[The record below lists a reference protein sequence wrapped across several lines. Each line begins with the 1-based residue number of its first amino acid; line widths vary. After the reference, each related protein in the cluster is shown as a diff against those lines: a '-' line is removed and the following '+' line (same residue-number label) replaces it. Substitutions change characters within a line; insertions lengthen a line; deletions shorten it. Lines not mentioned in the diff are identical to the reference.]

1 MSEKWVQSARRVLM
15 MRPSSFGFNP
25 ETASSNA
32 FQKPATGDVQA
43 LAIAEFDAAVATL
56 ESHGIEVIVVEE
68 APRPPKPD
76 SVFPNNWFA
85 CSPTGIVAL
94 FPMAAENRRL
104 ERRPGLFEGVGTRLL
119 DLTHHELEGRFLE
132 GTGSLVID
140 WINTVAYRCRS
151 PRSDESV
158 ATEFCDASGLELVA
172 FDAVDSG
179 GTPIYHTNVMMA
191 IGTGW
196 AIVCRE
202 ALSKGEPL
210 DRLAA
215 TGRKIVEISM
225 QQMQEFAG
233 NALELRN
240 EAGEKF
246 IIMSERAKRALEPDQ
261 VAVLQEFGTIVAI
274 AIPTIESVGGG
285 SARCM
290 IGEIFFE
297 PDGPKVGG
305 PGVV

>member
-1 MSEKWVQSARRVLM
+1 MSEKRVQSARRVLM
-15 MRPSSFGFNP
+15 MRPSSFGFNE

-32 FQKPATGDVQA
+32 FQNPATGDIQA
-43 LAIAEFDAAVATL
+43 LAVAEFDAAVRTL
-56 ESHGIEVIVVEE
+56 ESHGIDVIVGEE
-68 APRPPKPD
+68 APRPRKPD

-140 WINTVAYRCRS
+140 WINAVAYMCRS
-151 PRSDESV
+151 PRSNESV
-158 ATEFCDASGLELVA
+158 AMEFCDASGLELVA
-172 FDAVDSG
+172 FDAFDSA

-196 AIVCRE
+196 VIVCRA
-202 ALSKGEPL
+202 ALSDREPME
-210 DRLAA
+210 RLSA
-215 TGRKIVEISM
+215 TGRAIVEISLR
-225 QQMQEFAG
+225 QMLEFVG

-240 EAGEKF
+240 EADEKL
-246 IIMSERAKRALEPDQ
+246 IIMSERAKGALEPEQ
-261 VAVLQEFGTIVAI
+261 VAVLQEFGTIVPLS
-274 AIPTIESVGGG
+274 IPTIESVGGG

-290 IGEIFFE
+290 IGEIFIE
-297 PDGPKVGG
+297 PQGPKVGG